1 MSGNIFNSTV
11 GGLARTL
18 DLRMEQH
25 ALSSGNLANTHTPDY
40 KAKRI
45 DFQAAFDRV
54 FRGNDATTMR
64 RADSRHMVGLSGA
77 TEETPVEEI
86 EADAW
91 SQDGNSVN
99 GDVEHA
105 LMVQNNLLYNATVD
119 AMSRKLALLEY
130 AASDG
135 GK

>member
-1 MSGNIFNSTV
+1 MSSNIFNSTI

-18 DLRMEQH
+18 DLRLEQH
-25 ALSSGNLANTHTPDY
+25 ALSSSNLANSHTPEF

-54 FRGNDATTMR
+54 FSGNDSTSLQR
-64 RADSRHMVGLSGA
+64 SSGRHMVGFSGA
-77 TEETPVEEI
+77 TESTPVEEI
-86 EADAW
+86 EPDAW

-99 GDVEHA
+99 ADVEHA
-105 LMVQNNLLYNATVD
+105 VMVQNNLLYNATVD
-119 AMSRKLALLEY
+119 AMSRKLAMLEY